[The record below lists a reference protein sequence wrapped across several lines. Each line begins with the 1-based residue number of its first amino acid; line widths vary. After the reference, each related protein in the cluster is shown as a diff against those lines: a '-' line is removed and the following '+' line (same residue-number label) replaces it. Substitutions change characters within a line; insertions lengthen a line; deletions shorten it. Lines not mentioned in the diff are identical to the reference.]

1 MSSTVE
7 TISDY
12 ETERGKPMPSTVH
25 SFIQNN
31 LIFEL
36 NYRYRQ
42 QYQILPEL
50 SLKPVDGRP
59 MVPDIAIYPR
69 LEIDRQNDIIRRE
82 DAPLG
87 TIEILSP
94 IQNLSDLIEKTK
106 LYFQMGVTSCWIVIL
121 GMDAI
126 AVNHPSEPYKFYS
139 GTETLEDHRLSIQL
153 PLGEIFK

>member
-12 ETERGKPMPSTVH
+12 ETERGKPLPSTLH
-25 SFIQNN
+25 SVIQGN
-31 LIFEL
+31 LIYEL
-36 NYRYRQ
+36 SHLYRAQYR
-42 QYQILPEL
+42 ILPEL
-50 SLKPVDGRP
+50 SLNPLDDKP

-69 LEIDRQNDIIRRE
+69 LEIDWQNDIIQRE

-94 IQNLSDLIEKTK
+94 RQNLSDLIDKTK
-106 LYFQMGVTSCWIVIL
+106 RYFQMGVMSCWIVIP
-121 GMDAI
+121 GMNAI
-126 AVNHPSEPYKFYS
+126 AVNHEHEPYKFYS